1 MSGSIG
7 EGTAAKRLSQVAATI
22 TGGTGG
28 SSILSLP
35 WNPDSTSFPT
45 RKELPSLGD
54 NVPEGAAWVWG
65 SDDQIGR
72 INLLTP
78 TRVAEAAKTN
88 IKDGDIVSLKYLF
101 PSPPSNVLLTAY

>member
-1 MSGSIG
+1 MSGSNS

-22 TGGTGG
+22 SGGTGG
-28 SSILSLP
+28 GSSMSLP
-35 WNPDSTSFPT
+35 WNPDSKSFPT
-45 RKELPSLGD
+45 RKELPNLGG

-78 TRVAEAAKTN
+78 TRVAEAAKTS
-88 IKDGDIVSLKYLF
+88 IKDGDIVSLKY
-101 PSPPSNVLLTAY
+101 VLHS